1 MLDVLKHLQHAS
13 ALPGS
18 ARVLLA
24 GDRAATEMVR
34 GIGDDARD
42 EDPREAERFV
52 GDAREAG
59 DDANTSEHDG
69 WIADAPKPK
78 GNHG

>member
-1 MLDVLKHLQHAS
+1 VFDVPKHLHHTS

-24 GDRAATEMVR
+24 GERAATEMVR
-34 GIGDDARD
+34 GIGDQARD
-42 EDPREAERFV
+42 EDPREAERFI